1 MVHRILE
8 VQTNAAGHDFF
19 SGSIFEGTANLANGL
34 SFTPLALRVVPEL
47 DCADVSANSVV
58 MAALGGGHPEKH
70 EVFHVMTGWPGQ
82 AMTGSKNSP
91 MFSWLL
97 LLAETSG

>member
-1 MVHRILE
+1 MVHRIRE

-47 DCADVSANSVV
+47 DCPDVSANSVV
-58 MAALGGGHPEKH
+58 MAASRARLSGIFFWHWRMALILLRSGR
-70 EVFHVMTGWPGQ
+70 FATIWTRRGQ
-82 AMTGSKNSP
+82 CHA
-91 MFSWLL
+91 
-97 LLAETSG
+97 A